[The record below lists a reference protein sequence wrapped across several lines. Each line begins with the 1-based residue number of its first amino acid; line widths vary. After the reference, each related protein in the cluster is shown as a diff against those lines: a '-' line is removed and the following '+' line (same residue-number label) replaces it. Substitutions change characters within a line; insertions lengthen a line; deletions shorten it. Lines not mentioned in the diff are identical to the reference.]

1 MKMYEEK
8 TIEDYVSQ
16 QYESYVSQQY
26 EEWIREQVHE
36 HEERQ
41 HLMADL
47 IAVIKK
53 MTGLRRQSEP
63 NFPTQP

>member
-16 QYESYVSQQY
+16 QYQSYVSQQY

-36 HEERQ
+36 HE
-41 HLMADL
+41 A
-47 IAVIKK
+47 
-53 MTGLRRQSEP
+53 GNP
-63 NFPTQP
+63 NRTFRKLLQ